1 MKKTFVLAYL
11 VVFGICSL
19 FADNNDLLTGLNAY
33 SSGDWSTA
41 TKLFEQVLT
50 TGEQGDRTEARY
62 WLVMAEGSAQNYQRA
77 LTYADAFL
85 EAAPEDMRAAEV
97 YYQKGRILHLSGDYE
112 TSSKIF
118 YQFIA
123 EYPEHPK
130 IPSAY
135 YWIGEN
141 FYSVG
146 KFVEARKIFSEV
158 VVNYPQSGKVSEA
171 RYKIVLIDQQSVRD
185 ELSRMAS
192 AVHTASAQTE
202 NTSESVVP
210 EAKSKPD
217 AVQSAAV
224 ASNNT
229 VKPDAAVAASSV
241 GSGKK
246 AEPAANEASAAVAAN
261 NTVKP
266 DAAVAASSADSGK
279 KAEPAANEASA
290 AVAANN
296 TVKPDAAVAASSAD
310 SGKKA
315 EPAAKVSPPVKE
327 QRSSEYFSD
336 RLTTVKK
343 KLDEIAATL
352 SLIEEEQ
359 ESRRIRERQ
368 QSFDQQ
374 QEAAQ
379 LQKEQ
384 AETERQQLEKR
395 RKELAE
401 LIKRTKTLKKLYE
414 QRMKGAK

>member
-50 TGEQGDRTEARY
+50 TGEQGDRTEALY
-62 WLVMAEGSAQNYQRA
+62 WLVMSEGSAQNYQRA
-77 LTYADAFL
+77 LAYADAFL

-146 KFVEARKIFSEV
+146 KFAEARKIFSEV

-192 AVHTASAQTE
+192 AVHTASAQTG

-210 EAKSKPD
+210 EAKSEPD
-217 AVQSAAV
+217 AVQ
-224 ASNNT
+224 
-229 VKPDAAVAASSV
+229 
-241 GSGKK
+241 
-246 AEPAANEASAAVAAN
+246 SAAVAAN

-266 DAAVAASSADSGK
+266 DAAVAASSVG
-279 KAEPAANEASA
+279 
-290 AVAANN
+290 
-296 TVKPDAAVAASSAD
+296 

-352 SLIEEEQ
+352 SLVEEEQ

>member
-50 TGEQGDRTEARY
+50 TGEQGDRTEALY
-62 WLVMAEGSAQNYQRA
+62 WLVMSEGSAQNYQRA

-146 KFVEARKIFSEV
+146 KFAEARKIFSEV

-192 AVHTASAQTE
+192 AVHTASAQTG

-210 EAKSKPD
+210 EAKSEPD
-217 AVQSAAV
+217 AVQ
-224 ASNNT
+224 
-229 VKPDAAVAASSV
+229 
-241 GSGKK
+241 
-246 AEPAANEASAAVAAN
+246 SAAVAAN

-290 AVAANN
+290 AVASNN

-336 RLTTVKK
+336 RLTTVEK

>member
-50 TGEQGDRTEARY
+50 TGEQGDRTEALY
-62 WLVMAEGSAQNYQRA
+62 WLVMSEGSAQNYQRA

-146 KFVEARKIFSEV
+146 KFAEARKIFSEV

-210 EAKSKPD
+210 EAKSEPD

-224 ASNNT
+224 AS
-229 VKPDAAVAASSV
+229 
-241 GSGKK
+241 
-246 AEPAANEASAAVAAN
+246 N

-296 TVKPDAAVAASSAD
+296 TVKPDAAVAASSVG

-327 QRSSEYFSD
+327 QRSSEYFSG
-336 RLTTVKK
+336 RLTTVEK

-401 LIKRTKTLKKLYE
+401 LIKRTKTLEKLYE

>member
-50 TGEQGDRTEARY
+50 TGEQGDRTEALY
-62 WLVMAEGSAQNYQRA
+62 WLVMSEGSAQNYQRA

-192 AVHTASAQTE
+192 AVHTASAQTG

-210 EAKSKPD
+210 EAKSEPD

-224 ASNNT
+224 AS
-229 VKPDAAVAASSV
+229 
-241 GSGKK
+241 
-246 AEPAANEASAAVAAN
+246 N

-290 AVAANN
+290 AVASNN
-296 TVKPDAAVAASSAD
+296 TVKPDAAVAASSVG

-336 RLTTVKK
+336 RLTTVEK

>member
-50 TGEQGDRTEARY
+50 TGEQGDRTEALY
-62 WLVMAEGSAQNYQRA
+62 WLVMSEGSAQNYQRA

-146 KFVEARKIFSEV
+146 KFAEARKIFSEV

-192 AVHTASAQTE
+192 AVHTASAQTG

-229 VKPDAAVAASSV
+229 VKPDAAVAASS
-241 GSGKK
+241 
-246 AEPAANEASAAVAAN
+246 
-261 NTVKP
+261 
-266 DAAVAASSADSGK
+266 ADSGK

-290 AVAANN
+290 AVASNN
-296 TVKPDAAVAASSAD
+296 TVKPDAAVAASSVG

-352 SLIEEEQ
+352 SLVEEEQ

>member
-50 TGEQGDRTEARY
+50 TGEQGDRTEALY
-62 WLVMAEGSAQNYQRA
+62 WLVMSEGSAQNYQRA

-192 AVHTASAQTE
+192 VVHTSSAQTG

-229 VKPDAAVAASSV
+229 VKPDAAVAASS
-241 GSGKK
+241 
-246 AEPAANEASAAVAAN
+246 
-261 NTVKP
+261 
-266 DAAVAASSADSGK
+266 ADSGK

-290 AVAANN
+290 AVASNN
-296 TVKPDAAVAASSAD
+296 TVKPDAAVAASSVG

-336 RLTTVKK
+336 RLTTVEK

>member
-50 TGEQGDRTEARY
+50 TGEQGDRTEALY
-62 WLVMAEGSAQNYQRA
+62 WLVMSEGSAQNYQRA

-210 EAKSKPD
+210 EAKSEPD

-266 DAAVAASSADSGK
+266 DAAVAASSVG
-279 KAEPAANEASA
+279 
-290 AVAANN
+290 
-296 TVKPDAAVAASSAD
+296 

-336 RLTTVKK
+336 RLTTVEK

>member
-50 TGEQGDRTEARY
+50 TGEQGDRTEALY
-62 WLVMAEGSAQNYQRA
+62 WLVMSEGSAQNYQRA

-192 AVHTASAQTE
+192 AVHTASAQTG

-210 EAKSKPD
+210 EAKSEPD

-224 ASNNT
+224 AS
-229 VKPDAAVAASSV
+229 
-241 GSGKK
+241 
-246 AEPAANEASAAVAAN
+246 N

-336 RLTTVKK
+336 RLTTVEK

>member
-50 TGEQGDRTEARY
+50 TGEQGDRTEALY
-62 WLVMAEGSAQNYQRA
+62 WLVMSEGSAQNYQRA

-146 KFVEARKIFSEV
+146 KFAEARKIFSEV

-210 EAKSKPD
+210 EAKSEPD
-217 AVQSAAV
+217 AVQS
-224 ASNNT
+224 
-229 VKPDAAVAASSV
+229 
-241 GSGKK
+241 
-246 AEPAANEASAAVAAN
+246 
-261 NTVKP
+261 
-266 DAAVAASSADSGK
+266 AAVAASSADSGK

-296 TVKPDAAVAASSAD
+296 TVKPDAAVAASSVG

-336 RLTTVKK
+336 RLTTVEK

-352 SLIEEEQ
+352 SLVEEEQ

>member
-11 VVFGICSL
+11 VVFGICRL

-50 TGEQGDRTEARY
+50 TGEQGDRTEALY
-62 WLVMAEGSAQNYQRA
+62 WLVMSEGSAQNYQRA

-146 KFVEARKIFSEV
+146 KFAEARKIFSEV

-210 EAKSKPD
+210 EAKSEPD

-224 ASNNT
+224 AS
-229 VKPDAAVAASSV
+229 
-241 GSGKK
+241 
-246 AEPAANEASAAVAAN
+246 N

-290 AVAANN
+290 VVAANN
-296 TVKPDAAVAASSAD
+296 TVKPDAAVAASSAG

>member
-50 TGEQGDRTEARY
+50 TGEQGDRTEALY
-62 WLVMAEGSAQNYQRA
+62 WLVMSEGSAQNYQRA

-146 KFVEARKIFSEV
+146 KFAEARKIFSEV

-192 AVHTASAQTE
+192 AVHTASVQTE

-224 ASNNT
+224 AS
-229 VKPDAAVAASSV
+229 
-241 GSGKK
+241 
-246 AEPAANEASAAVAAN
+246 N

-296 TVKPDAAVAASSAD
+296 TVKPDAAVAASSVG

-352 SLIEEEQ
+352 SLVEEEQ

>member
-50 TGEQGDRTEARY
+50 TGEQGDRTEALY
-62 WLVMAEGSAQNYQRA
+62 WLVMSEGSAQNYQRA

-146 KFVEARKIFSEV
+146 KFAEARKIFSEV

-210 EAKSKPD
+210 EAKSEPD
-217 AVQSAAV
+217 AVQS
-224 ASNNT
+224 
-229 VKPDAAVAASSV
+229 
-241 GSGKK
+241 
-246 AEPAANEASAAVAAN
+246 
-261 NTVKP
+261 
-266 DAAVAASSADSGK
+266 AAVAASSADSGK

-290 AVAANN
+290 VVAANN
-296 TVKPDAAVAASSAD
+296 TVKPDAAVAASSVG

-336 RLTTVKK
+336 RLTTVEK

-352 SLIEEEQ
+352 SLVEEEQ

-368 QSFDQQ
+368 QSLDQQ

>member
-50 TGEQGDRTEARY
+50 TGEQGDRTEALY
-62 WLVMAEGSAQNYQRA
+62 WLVMSEGSAQNYQRA

-146 KFVEARKIFSEV
+146 KFAEARKIFSEV

-192 AVHTASAQTE
+192 AVHTASAQTG

-210 EAKSKPD
+210 EAKSEPD

-224 ASNNT
+224 AS
-229 VKPDAAVAASSV
+229 
-241 GSGKK
+241 
-246 AEPAANEASAAVAAN
+246 N

-290 AVAANN
+290 AVASNN
-296 TVKPDAAVAASSAD
+296 IVKPDAAVAASSVG

-336 RLTTVKK
+336 RLTTVEK

-352 SLIEEEQ
+352 SLVEEEQ

>member
-50 TGEQGDRTEARY
+50 TGEQGDRTEALY
-62 WLVMAEGSAQNYQRA
+62 WLVMSEGSAQNYQRA

-146 KFVEARKIFSEV
+146 KFAEARKIFSEV

-210 EAKSKPD
+210 EAKSEPD

-224 ASNNT
+224 AS
-229 VKPDAAVAASSV
+229 
-241 GSGKK
+241 
-246 AEPAANEASAAVAAN
+246 N

-290 AVAANN
+290 AVASNN
-296 TVKPDAAVAASSAD
+296 TVKPDAAVAASSVG

-352 SLIEEEQ
+352 SLVEEEQ

>member
-50 TGEQGDRTEARY
+50 TGEQGDRTEALY
-62 WLVMAEGSAQNYQRA
+62 WLVMSEGSAQNYQRA

-146 KFVEARKIFSEV
+146 KFAEARKIFSEV

-210 EAKSKPD
+210 EAKSEPD
-217 AVQSAAV
+217 AVQSAAVASNNIVKPDAAVAASSADSGKKAEPAANEASAVV

-246 AEPAANEASAAVAAN
+246 AEPAV
-261 NTVKP
+261 
-266 DAAVAASSADSGK
+266 
-279 KAEPAANEASA
+279 
-290 AVAANN
+290 
-296 TVKPDAAVAASSAD
+296 
-310 SGKKA
+310 
-315 EPAAKVSPPVKE
+315 KVSPPVKE

-336 RLTTVKK
+336 RLTTVEK

>member
-50 TGEQGDRTEARY
+50 TGEQGDRTEALY
-62 WLVMAEGSAQNYQRA
+62 WLVMSEGSAQNYQRA

-210 EAKSKPD
+210 EAKSEPD

-224 ASNNT
+224 AS
-229 VKPDAAVAASSV
+229 
-241 GSGKK
+241 
-246 AEPAANEASAAVAAN
+246 N

-296 TVKPDAAVAASSAD
+296 TVKPDAAVAASSVG

-352 SLIEEEQ
+352 SLVEEEQ

>member
-50 TGEQGDRTEARY
+50 TGEQGDRTEALY
-62 WLVMAEGSAQNYQRA
+62 WLVMSEGSAQNYQRA

-146 KFVEARKIFSEV
+146 KFAEARKIFSEV

-229 VKPDAAVAASSV
+229 VKPDAAVAASSAD
-241 GSGKK
+241 SGKK
-246 AEPAANEASAAVAAN
+246 AEPAANEASAVVAAN

-266 DAAVAASSADSGK
+266 DAAVAASSVG
-279 KAEPAANEASA
+279 
-290 AVAANN
+290 
-296 TVKPDAAVAASSAD
+296 

>member
-50 TGEQGDRTEARY
+50 TGEQGDRTEALY
-62 WLVMAEGSAQNYQRA
+62 WLVMSEGSAQNYQRA

-192 AVHTASAQTE
+192 AVHTASAQTG

-210 EAKSKPD
+210 EAKSEPD

-229 VKPDAAVAASSV
+229 VKPDAAV
-241 GSGKK
+241 
-246 AEPAANEASAAVAAN
+246 
-261 NTVKP
+261 T
-266 DAAVAASSADSGK
+266 ASSADSGK

-290 AVAANN
+290 AVASNN
-296 TVKPDAAVAASSAD
+296 IVKPDAAVAASSVG

-336 RLTTVKK
+336 RLTTVEK

-352 SLIEEEQ
+352 SLVEEEQ

>member
-11 VVFGICSL
+11 VVFGICRL

-50 TGEQGDRTEARY
+50 TGEQGDRTEALY
-62 WLVMAEGSAQNYQRA
+62 WLVMSEGSAQNYQRA

-146 KFVEARKIFSEV
+146 KFAEARKIFSEV

-192 AVHTASAQTE
+192 AVHTASAQTG

-210 EAKSKPD
+210 EAKSEPD

-224 ASNNT
+224 AS
-229 VKPDAAVAASSV
+229 
-241 GSGKK
+241 
-246 AEPAANEASAAVAAN
+246 N

-290 AVAANN
+290 AVASNN
-296 TVKPDAAVAASSAD
+296 TVKPDAAVAASSVG

-352 SLIEEEQ
+352 SLVEEEQ

>member
-50 TGEQGDRTEARY
+50 TGEQGDRTEALY
-62 WLVMAEGSAQNYQRA
+62 WLVMSEGSAQNYQRA

-146 KFVEARKIFSEV
+146 KFAEARKIFSEV

-192 AVHTASAQTE
+192 AVHTASAQTG

-210 EAKSKPD
+210 EAKSEPD

-229 VKPDAAVAASSV
+229 VKPDAAV
-241 GSGKK
+241 
-246 AEPAANEASAAVAAN
+246 
-261 NTVKP
+261 T
-266 DAAVAASSADSGK
+266 ASSADSGK

-290 AVAANN
+290 AVASNN
-296 TVKPDAAVAASSAD
+296 IVKPDAAVAASSVG

-336 RLTTVKK
+336 RLTTVEK

-352 SLIEEEQ
+352 SLVEEEQ

>member
-50 TGEQGDRTEARY
+50 TGEQGDRTEALY
-62 WLVMAEGSAQNYQRA
+62 WLVMSEGSAQNYQRA

-146 KFVEARKIFSEV
+146 KFAEARKIFSEV

-210 EAKSKPD
+210 EAKSEPD

-229 VKPDAAVAASSV
+229 VKPDAAVAASSA

-246 AEPAANEASAAVAAN
+246 AEPAANEASAAVASN

-266 DAAVAASSADSGK
+266 DAAVAASSVG
-279 KAEPAANEASA
+279 
-290 AVAANN
+290 
-296 TVKPDAAVAASSAD
+296 

-352 SLIEEEQ
+352 SLVEEEQ

>member
-50 TGEQGDRTEARY
+50 TGEQGDRTEALY
-62 WLVMAEGSAQNYQRA
+62 WLVMSEGSAQNYQRA

-210 EAKSKPD
+210 EAKSEPD

-224 ASNNT
+224 AS
-229 VKPDAAVAASSV
+229 
-241 GSGKK
+241 
-246 AEPAANEASAAVAAN
+246 N

-296 TVKPDAAVAASSAD
+296 TVKPDAAVAASSVG

-336 RLTTVKK
+336 RLTTVEK

>member
-50 TGEQGDRTEARY
+50 TGEQGDRTEALY
-62 WLVMAEGSAQNYQRA
+62 WLVMSEGSAQNYQRA

-146 KFVEARKIFSEV
+146 KFAEARKIFSEV

-210 EAKSKPD
+210 EAKSEPD

-224 ASNNT
+224 AS
-229 VKPDAAVAASSV
+229 
-241 GSGKK
+241 
-246 AEPAANEASAAVAAN
+246 N

-296 TVKPDAAVAASSAD
+296 IVKPDAAVAASSVG

-352 SLIEEEQ
+352 SLVEEEQ

>member
-50 TGEQGDRTEARY
+50 TGEQGDRTEALY
-62 WLVMAEGSAQNYQRA
+62 WLVMSEGSAQNYQRA

-210 EAKSKPD
+210 EAKSDRK
-217 AVQSAAV
+217 
-224 ASNNT
+224 
-229 VKPDAAVAASSV
+229 SV
-241 GSGKK
+241 
-246 AEPAANEASAAVAAN
+246 V
-261 NTVKP
+261 
-266 DAAVAASSADSGK
+266 
-279 KAEPAANEASA
+279 
-290 AVAANN
+290 
-296 TVKPDAAVAASSAD
+296 
-310 SGKKA
+310 
-315 EPAAKVSPPVKE
+315 
-327 QRSSEYFSD
+327 
-336 RLTTVKK
+336 
-343 KLDEIAATL
+343 
-352 SLIEEEQ
+352 
-359 ESRRIRERQ
+359 
-368 QSFDQQ
+368 
-374 QEAAQ
+374 
-379 LQKEQ
+379 
-384 AETERQQLEKR
+384 
-395 RKELAE
+395 
-401 LIKRTKTLKKLYE
+401 
-414 QRMKGAK
+414 